1 MTLDRYSEW
10 VTNRGSFILGDA
22 MDCAL
27 FTKMRNL
34 TKIWTILY
42 FGSISLSD
50 TATVWSTG
58 VHWNLQN
65 GAQMAMGIKVSMYMG
80 KANTPRIL

>member
-10 VTNRGSFILGDA
+10 VTSRGSFVLGDA
-22 MDCAL
+22 TDCAL
-27 FTKMRNL
+27 FIKMRNL

-50 TATVWSTG
+50 TATV
-58 VHWNLQN
+58 
-65 GAQMAMGIKVSMYMG
+65 
-80 KANTPRIL
+80 